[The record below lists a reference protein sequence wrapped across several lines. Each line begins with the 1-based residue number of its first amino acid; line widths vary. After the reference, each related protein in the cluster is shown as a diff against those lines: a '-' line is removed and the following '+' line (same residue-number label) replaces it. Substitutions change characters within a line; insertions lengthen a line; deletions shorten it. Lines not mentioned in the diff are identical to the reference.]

1 MLLFGWF
8 WVLLFIILWF
18 EINEICFFEVL
29 GVFVCDLFLRILEI
43 VGFVLFCIVDIFML
57 FLGYEIEGIIVKI
70 LFFGYDIDDIFFFY
84 WVVFFI
90 INFIRRR
97 WFEYFFKVIF
107 WIRRFSYVFF
117 CFFWKNID
125 IFCFFYSIDFIFV
138 DSFFYLSCNFV

>member
-1 MLLFGWF
+1 MLLFVWF

-70 LFFGYDIDDIFFFY
+70 LFFGYDIDDIFFF
-84 WVVFFI
+84 I
-90 INFIRRR
+90 
-97 WFEYFFKVIF
+97 EL
-107 WIRRFSYVFF
+107 
-117 CFFWKNID
+117 CF
-125 IFCFFYSIDFIFV
+125 
-138 DSFFYLSCNFV
+138 LL